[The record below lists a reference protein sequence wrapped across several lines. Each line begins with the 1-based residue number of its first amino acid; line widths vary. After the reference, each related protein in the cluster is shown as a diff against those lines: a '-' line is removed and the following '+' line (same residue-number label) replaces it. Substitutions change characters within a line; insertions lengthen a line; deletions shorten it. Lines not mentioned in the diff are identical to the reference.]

1 MILETARLQLR
12 EMTLSDIKTLSS
24 ILKDE
29 KVCMLLMSH
38 LTMKKYSLD
47 KKTTSTI

>member
-29 KVCMLLMSH
+29 RVMYAYNEPFNDEEK
-38 LTMKKYSLD
+38 
-47 KKTTSTI
+47 